1 MMKKS
6 SSSVFV
12 NTTIT
17 KQLPNGPKVTA
28 EFQIIVCLNK
38 SDDWIVDCIE
48 PLEIDEIEMMG
59 KKITDRENKRN
70 IIKHFESIGI
80 DLWDVV
86 VTDMQE
92 LIDMSGDAVMFVRE
106 QTGII
111 LPTKKNVTK
120 PNDVVE
126 LTKFETDYV
135 KIMVDLKQQFGRI
148 GYYNDKRKDSRR
160 IKILS
165 GKNKDIQK
173 YMKRKYPHIE
183 TYYNDG
189 SPAWSVGL
197 CFVLPL

>member
-1 MMKKS
+1 MKNT

-17 KQLPNGPKVTA
+17 KQFPNGPKVSS
-28 EFQIIVCLNK
+28 EFQIIIGQNK
-38 SDDWIVDCIE
+38 DDKWIIDCVE
-48 PLEIDEIEMMG
+48 PMDMVEIEMMG
-59 KKITDRENKRN
+59 VKITERENMRKTRD
-70 IIKHFESIGI
+70 HFKSMGI
-80 DLWDVV
+80 DLWEELTKDMDEVV
-86 VTDMQE
+86 A
-92 LIDMSGDAVMFVRE
+92 MSGDVVAFVKE

-111 LPTKKNVTK
+111 LPVKQSK

-126 LTKFETDYV
+126 LTKHELDYV
-135 KIMVDLKQQFGRI
+135 KIMADLKQKFGSI
-148 GYYNDKRKDSRR
+148 SYYNDKRKDSRR

-183 TYYNDG
+183 TYYNNG
-189 SPAWSVGL
+189 HTWSIGL